1 VSCTTSLRAAR
12 LALATI
18 AGLCAP
24 LFSGAHHSTS
34 EYDQKQIT
42 EIAGTLSE
50 VLWQNPHAML
60 KVTVVE
66 AGKTVV
72 WEIECSPISTLERS
86 SVNRAALRIGDT
98 VKVAGF
104 PSRLSPTRLFGTNLL
119 TPASGE
125 IVLALALPPRWQAG
139 ATTSFAMSAGGNA
152 AATPPTPGL
161 LKVWSTAMADPDA
174 NPYSLWRAKVSLTPA
189 ARSALAGWD
198 SLRDTVANGCDPLGM
213 PTIMAQPWAMQFE
226 DHGDTILL
234 RLEQYDTVRTIHM
247 IEASPAPTGK
257 SLLGHSLGKWDGNAL
272 VVFTTGISWR
282 FITPNGLPL
291 GPSARLQERFVPS
304 ADGRRLNYTLLID
317 DPHTFT
323 VSPVLARSWV
333 WRENEHLREYACG
346 KGREL
351 APDPAR

>member
-1 VSCTTSLRAAR
+1 VAFTASLRSLRIAMALFSGVAAP
-12 LALATI
+12 
-18 AGLCAP
+18 G
-24 LFSGAHHSTS
+24 FSGAHHSSS
-34 EYDQKQIT
+34 EYDQKRIT

-66 AGKTVV
+66 AGKSVV

-86 SVNRAALRIGDT
+86 SVNRSALRVGDT

-125 IVLALALPPRWQAG
+125 IVLALALPARWQVG
-139 ATTSFAMSAGGNA
+139 AATNFAMSTAGHST
-152 AATPPTPGL
+152 ATPPTPGI
-161 LKVWSTAMADPDA
+161 LKVWSTAMTDPDA
-174 NPYSLWRAKVSLTPA
+174 NPYALWNAKVSLTPA
-189 ARSALAGWD
+189 ARSALESWD
-198 SLRDTVANGCDPLGM
+198 SLRDTVASGCSPQGM

-247 IEASPAPTGK
+247 TGESTAPTSK
-257 SLLGHSLGKWDGNAL
+257 SLLGHSVGKWDGSAL

-282 FITPNGLPL
+282 YITPNGLPL

-323 VSPVLARSWV
+323 VSPVLTRSWV
-333 WRENEHLREYACG
+333 WRENERVREYACG
-346 KGREL
+346 NRQPL
-351 APDPAR
+351 AAG